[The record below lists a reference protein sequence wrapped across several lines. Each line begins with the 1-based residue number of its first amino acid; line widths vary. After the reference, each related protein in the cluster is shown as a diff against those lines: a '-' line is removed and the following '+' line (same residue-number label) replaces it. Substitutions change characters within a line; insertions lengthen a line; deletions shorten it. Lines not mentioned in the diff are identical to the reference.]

1 MEKVIGIDLGTTN
14 SVVAIVEGGEP
25 IVIPNR
31 QGERLTPSV
40 FAFRENGEILVGS
53 PAKRQAITNPLN
65 TVLSIKR
72 FMGRTYTEAKQ
83 TGDVDRVPY
92 KVVPG
97 PNDRVEVEIP
107 VMKKRFTPEQ
117 ISAFILSDL
126 KKAAENFL
134 GTEVHKAV
142 ITVPA
147 YFNDPQRQATKDA
160 GLIAGFKEVIRIL
173 PEPTAAALAYGLNK
187 TDKKLK
193 VAVYDLGG
201 GTFDISIL
209 TLVEGA
215 FIVKATHGDTHL
227 GGDDIDQKIIEWL
240 IEEFRRETKIDLS
253 KDPAALQR
261 LKEAAEKAK
270 KELSFQSET
279 LISLPYMAFDPE
291 AKVGLNLERVLT
303 RARLEAMAEG
313 LINRTVELM
322 RQALDEA
329 RMTREE
335 IDEVILVGGQTRMPL
350 VQRVVEEFFG
360 KKPHAGI
367 NPDEVV
373 AIGAAIQASIA
384 VGEMKDKKDIVLV
397 DVVPLSLGVATLG
410 DIFDVVIPKN
420 TPIPVKRSKIYTTA
434 YDNQTVVTVE
444 VYQGERKIA
453 SQNRLL
459 GRFDLT
465 GIPPAPRG
473 VPQIEV
479 TFELD
484 TNGILHVSA
493 VEKSTVKKADI
504 RIHARTGLT
513 EEEIKRMIEEAERYR
528 EEDERRARIAEL
540 RNQIDAYIYE
550 VEKATKE
557 FEKNLTEDEKKRINE
572 GINKLREVMNSNDEE
587 KMRREFEEFQRVWNG
602 IITRIYQQTGTNPPH
617 DEGPTIEA

>member
-1 MEKVIGIDLGTTN
+1 
-14 SVVAIVEGGEP
+14 
-25 IVIPNR
+25 
-31 QGERLTPSV
+31 
-40 FAFRENGEILVGS
+40 
-53 PAKRQAITNPLN
+53 
-65 TVLSIKR
+65 
-72 FMGRTYTEAKQ
+72 
-83 TGDVDRVPY
+83 
-92 KVVPG
+92 
-97 PNDRVEVEIP
+97 
-107 VMKKRFTPEQ
+107 
-117 ISAFILSDL
+117 
-126 KKAAENFL
+126 
-134 GTEVHKAV
+134 
-142 ITVPA
+142 
-147 YFNDPQRQATKDA
+147 
-160 GLIAGFKEVIRIL
+160 
-173 PEPTAAALAYGLNK
+173 
-187 TDKKLK
+187 
-193 VAVYDLGG
+193 
-201 GTFDISIL
+201 
-209 TLVEGA
+209 
-215 FIVKATHGDTHL
+215 
-227 GGDDIDQKIIEWL
+227 
-240 IEEFRRETKIDLS
+240 
-253 KDPAALQR
+253 
-261 LKEAAEKAK
+261 
-270 KELSFQSET
+270 
-279 LISLPYMAFDPE
+279 
-291 AKVGLNLERVLT
+291 
-303 RARLEAMAEG
+303 
-313 LINRTVELM
+313 
-322 RQALDEA
+322 
-329 RMTREE
+329 
-335 IDEVILVGGQTRMPL
+335 
-350 VQRVVEEFFG
+350 VVEEFFG

-420 TPIPVKRSKIYTTA
+420 TPIPVKRTKIYTTA

-493 VEKSTVKKADI
+493 VEKSTGKKADI

-557 FEKNLTEDEKKRINE
+557 FEKNLTEDEKRRINE

-602 IITRIYQQTGTNPPH
+602 IITRIYQQTGTNPPN